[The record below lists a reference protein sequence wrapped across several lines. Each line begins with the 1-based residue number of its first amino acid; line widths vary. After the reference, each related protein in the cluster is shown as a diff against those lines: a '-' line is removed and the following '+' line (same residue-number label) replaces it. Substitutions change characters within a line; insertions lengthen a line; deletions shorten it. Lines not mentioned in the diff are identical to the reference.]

1 MRQQKPL
8 YSLHYPSFSP
18 FDRAALRQLASRLD
32 PGFTILE
39 IGSWLGQGS
48 TAVLIAEAKKKLG
61 VVYCVDTW
69 MGNPN
74 VEKHQHIVRQYDVLG
89 TFLHNVATAGGQQ
102 LVRTLVMPSA
112 EAAGI
117 VRDAAFDLVF
127 IDADHSYASTL
138 HDVRAWLPKVKPGG
152 ILCGHDCEGRIA
164 DFGRERLQSGLD
176 RDTIPGN
183 QQFREVH
190 AGVIMACHEIF
201 EDRHQLFAETP
212 IQAEDGS
219 IGRSTIWFVR
229 V

>member
-1 MRQQKPL
+1 MSQQKPL

-18 FDRAALRQLASRLD
+18 FDRAALRQLASGLD
-32 PGFTILE
+32 PGFKILE

-48 TAVLIAEAKKKLG
+48 TAVLIAEATKKQGIL
-61 VVYCVDTW
+61 YCVDTW

-74 VEKHQHIVRQYDVLG
+74 VEKHQQIVRQYDVLG
-89 TFLHNVATAGGQQ
+89 TFLHNVAAAGGQHV
-102 LVRTLVMPSA
+102 VRTLVMPST

-138 HDVRAWLPKVKPGG
+138 HDVRAWLPKVKRGG
-152 ILCGHDCEGRIA
+152 ILCGHDCEGRVA
-164 DFGRERLQSGLD
+164 DFGRERLRSGLD

-183 QQFREVH
+183 QHFREVH
-190 AGVIMACHEIF
+190 AGVIVACNEIF
-201 EDRHQLFAETP
+201 EDRHQLWAETP
-212 IQAEDGS
+212 IRAEDGS
-219 IGRSTIWFVR
+219 FGRSTIWFVQ